1 MDRKTFTDVK
11 RIVIKLGT
19 NVIRA
24 DDGSMSLPRIF
35 SFIENISAL
44 VKAGKEV
51 IVITSGAVG
60 MGKKKLGLESTT
72 GTALK
77 QACAAIGQSKLMAIY
92 ESGFDSYGLVA
103 AQILL
108 TEDDFSIRT
117 RYLSLRTTMNKL
129 LELGV
134 TPIIN
139 QNDTVSTIEIA
150 PRYADMQV
158 CFSDNDKLSAL
169 VASELDADLLIILS
183 DVDGLYDKNPKENSD
198 AKIINKVDEV
208 TEEILALGSGASEGG
223 RGGMITKLKAAQMV
237 TRYGGRVLI
246 ANGKVPYIIKKI
258 FDGEEYGTM
267 FLPQHE
273 SLSDKKRWIGYATNI
288 IGKIVVNDGAKKAL
302 LNQKSLLPI
311 GVVGVVN
318 EFNKGDVVSIV
329 DENGGEFA
337 RGIVNYSSESCKKVS
352 GAHSDDLL
360 KILGFKNY
368 DAIITRDN
376 ITVL

>member
-44 VKAGKEV
+44 VKSGKEV

-60 MGKKKLGLESTT
+60 MGKKKLGLDSTT

-198 AKIINKVDEV
+198 AKIIHKVDEV
-208 TEEILALGSGASEGG
+208 TEDILALGSGASEGG

-288 IGKIVVNDGAKKAL
+288 IGKIIVNDGAKKAL

-329 DENGGEFA
+329 DESGGEFA